1 MVFIVLFESKEG
13 NCLTDFS
20 NIGWDEGIET
30 KLLNWNTEL
39 GKFSF
44 VGLDHVG
51 VSFSDLLELRLN
63 LANCLVL
70 QLLDLLERTT
80 DHTESL
86 WVDSSR
92 RQDLVGLSI
101 LRFKA
106 LLDRLELLL
115 QDEVTETCLTM
126 DVVDNAMELLE
137 ELLLLLLDVLELLV
151 TNFILP
157 LNLLVLLLRL
167 NDLLLLVC

>member
-1 MVFIVLFESKEG
+1 M
-13 NCLTDFS
+13 
-20 NIGWDEGIET
+20 
-30 KLLNWNTEL
+30 
-39 GKFSF
+39 
-44 VGLDHVG
+44 
-51 VSFSDLLELRLN
+51 
-63 LANCLVL
+63 
-70 QLLDLLERTT
+70 
-80 DHTESL
+80 

-167 NDLLLLVC
+167 NDLLLLVCQIVSHCVVLAL